1 MFIPD
6 FTKVIYLLNEDSG
19 RYEKQPD
26 RVPFKKLPNDLKVE
40 ITREPILKRNG
51 AKEIITGRI
60 KNGNR
65 EFFTGLIPI
74 NGDIWF
80 YGNDYKF
87 TNGKK
92 KNSLVVFKF
101 GNQNRNLEIFYFNS
115 FYKENRAERERFV
128 LDFITSQSNND

>member
-26 RVPFKKLPNDLKVE
+26 RVPFMKLPNDLKVE
-40 ITREPILKRNG
+40 TTREPILKRNG
-51 AKEIITGRI
+51 ANEIITGRI

-74 NGDIWF
+74 NAGIWF

-87 TNGKK
+87 ANGQK

-101 GNQNRNLEIFYFNS
+101 CDRNRKLKIFYFNS
-115 FYKENRAERERFV
+115 FYKENRAEREKFI
-128 LDFITSQSNND
+128 LDFITIQS